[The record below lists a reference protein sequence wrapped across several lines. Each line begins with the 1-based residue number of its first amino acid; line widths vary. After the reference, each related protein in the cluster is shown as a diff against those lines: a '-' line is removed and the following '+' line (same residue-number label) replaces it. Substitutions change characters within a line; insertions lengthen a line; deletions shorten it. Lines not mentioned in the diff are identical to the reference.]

1 VSAQQLIPLVPT
13 SWLEIG
19 VPSATQ
25 VDSLFTH
32 PVITKIAD
40 ARHVTPGQVLLRWFT
55 QRNIIVIP
63 KTVKPERMVENLK
76 SSTFNL
82 TEEDIEAING
92 LDKGFRMGNTK
103 VFDPRLAIYA

>member
-1 VSAQQLIPLVPT
+1 M
-13 SWLEIG
+13 
-19 VPSATQ
+19 PSATQ
-25 VDSLFTH
+25 VESLLTH

-40 ARHVTPGQVLLRWFT
+40 KHNATTGQVLLRWCT

-63 KTVKPERMVENLK
+63 KTIKPERMVENLK
-76 SSTFNL
+76 SSTLNL

-92 LDKGFRMGNTK
+92 LDRGFRMGNTK